1 MILLKPIIKELG
13 SIFNNLSIN
22 KIKSR
27 KGRKIEYLEFIFDA
41 EKRIHSKQQPKMTDV
56 SKEPHVRSREKTP
69 NWLNKSRDMREV
81 QSEKY
86 DQDLEYNRKEFLKQL
101 EKDWEE

>member
-1 MILLKPIIKELG
+1 MSEQDTFVVSDDTARKNRKP
-13 SIFNNLSIN
+13 N
-22 KIKSR
+22 R
-27 KGRKIEYLEFIFDA
+27 
-41 EKRIHSKQQPKMTDV
+41 
-56 SKEPHVRSREKTP
+56 KEPHGRSREKTP
-69 NWLNKSRDMREV
+69 NWLNKSRNMREV

>member
-1 MILLKPIIKELG
+1 MSERDTFVVSDDTLRKNRKP
-13 SIFNNLSIN
+13 N
-22 KIKSR
+22 R
-27 KGRKIEYLEFIFDA
+27 
-41 EKRIHSKQQPKMTDV
+41 
-56 SKEPHVRSREKTP
+56 KEPQGRSREKTP